1 VSGEYVARNVT
12 VIDFSNPRS
21 IQLPEVYQPQSC
33 IVQLEHGSID
43 IGSHCYAV
51 RKLNKKGVSINTR
64 INSQGLGVIEV
75 VLGSLD
81 EGRIPL
87 IRKLIEY
94 AAYCTKSVSQ
104 ATLPIR
110 LRSLLP
116 FLQFYFGQSDLDYFD
131 PEKRHHYEE
140 AVRRYSAVV
149 QADRAKQVSSKHQL
163 TSSAFKFAQFLY
175 DAVDLNAFDYDII
188 PSSDQNKGGTT
199 PLLPEEHELA
209 LALRAAIFEGVVDL
223 LVNNRALPYRLKV
236 PAACAELNDT
246 IWLGY
251 KPWGGPSCF
260 PRAKDFEKRQP
271 KEWFDRDKGA
281 LVTKD
286 QWMRRTDHSSRAS
299 GHNSFRGIQRGLKVS
314 NTDHSSLKTTLAEFA
329 GQCFLDLLLS
339 MTGMN
344 QQSALD
350 LPWYGGYFVQKGKQ
364 GNKTVRFVKHEDQFK
379 LEQEGDPNIYL
390 RSIKNRKG
398 YQPVEVTIS
407 NRFLP
412 LFERYLKLR
421 DYYLNARVD
430 ARLFPLAATLVYHK
444 RYSLQAAFPEIPR
457 LGAHKARAG
466 VSDSILTTTNDPH
479 VAAGILQNDPKTV
492 IKHYAAGTQK
502 AHIEGVGGFFNAFGN
517 QIKVTRL
524 AAKNKIETAV
534 GSCDNGGATPESLP
548 DAPIEAN
555 CTQQEGCFFCK
566 HYCVHA
572 DEIDI
577 RKLVS
582 VLYFINAGATR
593 AHDVNLFN
601 ELFQLVIAR
610 IKDLLEQI
618 EAISVQKKAL
628 VARIKEEVFVEE
640 ALDEYW
646 LGKLNRLETLAGKR

>member
-1 VSGEYVARNVT
+1 MSYEYVARNVT

-33 IVQLEHGSID
+33 IIKLEHTSVD
-43 IGSHCYAV
+43 VGSHCYSV
-51 RKLNKKGVSINTR
+51 RKIDKNGVARPTK
-64 INSQGLGVIEV
+64 NSQGIYVIEV

-81 EGRIPL
+81 QGRIPL
-87 IRKLIEY
+87 IRRLIEY
-94 AAYCTKSVSQ
+94 AAYCAGSVSQ
-104 ATLPIR
+104 VTLGSR
-110 LRSLLP
+110 VNRLLP

-149 QADRAKQVSSKHQL
+149 RADKAKQAVISYQL
-163 TSSAFKFAQFLY
+163 TSNAFKFAEFLY
-175 DAVDLNAFDYDII
+175 DGVNLNAFDYDII
-188 PSSDQNKGGTT
+188 PSNDKNKDGTT

-223 LVNNRALPYRLKV
+223 LVNNRALPYRLKI
-236 PAACAELNDT
+236 PAACGELNDT

-251 KPWGGPSCF
+251 APWGGPGCF
-260 PRAKDFEKRQP
+260 PRAKDFERRQP

-281 LVTKD
+281 FVTKD
-286 QWMRRTDHSSRAS
+286 QWIARTDHSSRKA
-299 GHNSFRGIQRGLKVS
+299 GHTSWRDIQKGLKVNNS
-314 NTDHSSLKTTLAEFA
+314 DHSNLKTTLAEYA

-364 GNKTVRFVKHEDQFK
+364 GEKTLTLLKLEDQAK
-379 LEQEGDPNIYL
+379 LEQGEDPSVYL

-412 LFERYLKLR
+412 QFKRYLQLR
-421 DYYLNARVD
+421 GYYLNTKAD
-430 ARLFPLAATLVYHK
+430 ARLFPFTAKLVNPK
-444 RYSLQAAFPEIPR
+444 RQALQAAFPEIPR
-457 LGAHKARAG
+457 LGAYKARAG

-479 VAAGILQNDPKTV
+479 VVAGILQNDPKTV

-502 AHIEGVGGFFNAFGN
+502 AHIEGVGGFFNALGN
-517 QIKVTRL
+517 QIKLTRL
-524 AAKNKIETAV
+524 AAKNEIETAV
-534 GSCDNGGATPESLP
+534 GSCESGGATPEPLP

-555 CTQQEGCFFCK
+555 CIQQEGCFFCK
-566 HYCVHA
+566 YYCVHA

-582 VLYFINAGATR
+582 VLHYINAGATR
-593 AHDVNLFN
+593 AHDVNFFN

-610 IKDLLEQI
+610 IKDLLGQI
-618 EAISVQKKAL
+618 EAISAQKKAL

-646 LGKLNRLETLAGKR
+646 LGKLNRLEALAGER